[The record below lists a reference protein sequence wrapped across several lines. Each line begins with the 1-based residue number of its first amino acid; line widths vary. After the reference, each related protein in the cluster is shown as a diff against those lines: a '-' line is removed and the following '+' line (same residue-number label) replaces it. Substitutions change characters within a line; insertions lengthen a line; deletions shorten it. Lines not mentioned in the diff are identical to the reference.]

1 MAKHPLYDT
10 AVSEVRG
17 EASPAEKAV
26 LASDVFAWRDA
37 LQSVIDE
44 VDAQAVVKED
54 EFVDTTR
61 GLSWDDDDYKLAQE
75 QFEAWKSRVRTFK
88 KHITA
93 RLMAVKRMCQEEA
106 DGGTSQATVVAL
118 AVKLRRAEAG
128 SEEEWDAALD
138 ALLTAVDSY
147 LDTN

>member
-17 EASPAEKAV
+17 EASAAEKAA
-26 LASDVFAWRDA
+26 LAADVFAWRDA

-54 EFVDTTR
+54 EFVDSTR
-61 GLSWDDDDYKLAQE
+61 GYDFDDPDYKLAQE
-75 QFEAWKSRVRTFK
+75 QFETWKSRVRTFK

-106 DGGTSQATVVAL
+106 EGGTSQATVVAL
-118 AVKLRRAEAG
+118 AVRLRRAESG
-128 SEEEWDAALD
+128 TEEAWDEALD
-138 ALLTAVDSY
+138 ALLTAVDGY
-147 LDTN
+147 LDSN